1 MDLMTIG
8 AFSERTR
15 LSAKALRLYDRLGLV
30 RPARTDPASGYR
42 FYREDQVDGA
52 RLVAL
57 LRRLGMPLPVIADV
71 LRLPAGAAAEAIGGY
86 WAEIESATAE
96 RRVLVSYI
104 QARLA
109 GGDMA
114 RYDIQTR
121 TMPRRT
127 LVAVTRHVHAD
138 EAGPFFGASF
148 ARLRAAGP
156 GIEGIAGCPFVVYY
170 GEVSED
176 SDGPV
181 ELCRPV
187 AADHDPDPDPD
198 LADADVQA
206 RTEPSHEE
214 VFIRVA
220 MKDMGWPALAP
231 AVDALEDWGRDCRR
245 APACAL
251 RQVLIADQRTA
262 EPDTPVCDLSV
273 PLRLLVPCLDAGL
286 ADDQAV
292 FEVEDGYAQDPRAAR
307 VTAVLD
313 EGRVVVADH
322 EALDLVGHVPPAHV
336 GEVLADR
343 GAAANDLGVA
353 GLIVPVD
360 DVQFGVLGVQ
370 AEEGGGVALL
380 DAAPQCLRVERLAR
394 MAADRGDGGQHSDR
408 GRLRGHAH
416 RSRPPA
422 RELAGGARE

>member
-1 MDLMTIG
+1 MDLMTDLMTIG
-8 AFSERTR
+8 AFAERTR

-42 FYREDQVDGA
+42 FYSEDQVDGA

-71 LRLPAGAAAEAIGGY
+71 VVKPPGEAAEAIGGY
-86 WAEIESATAE
+86 WSQVESATAE

-104 QARLA
+104 QARLQ

-121 TMPRRT
+121 TIPGRT
-127 LVAVTRHVHAD
+127 LVAVTRHVHAN
-138 EAGPFFGASF
+138 EAGPFFSDAF
-148 ARLRAAGP
+148 ARLRSAGP

-170 GEVSED
+170 GEVSDD

-187 AADHDPDPDPD
+187 AADPADPD
-198 LADADVQA
+198 LPA

-231 AVDALEDWGRDCRR
+231 AADALEAWIRERRR
-245 APACAL
+245 APAGAL

-262 EPDTPVCDLSV
+262 GPDTPVCDLSV
-273 PLRLLVPCLDAGL
+273 PLR
-286 ADDQAV
+286 
-292 FEVEDGYAQDPRAAR
+292 
-307 VTAVLD
+307 
-313 EGRVVVADH
+313 
-322 EALDLVGHVPPAHV
+322 
-336 GEVLADR
+336 
-343 GAAANDLGVA
+343 
-353 GLIVPVD
+353 
-360 DVQFGVLGVQ
+360 
-370 AEEGGGVALL
+370 
-380 DAAPQCLRVERLAR
+380 
-394 MAADRGDGGQHSDR
+394 
-408 GRLRGHAH
+408 
-416 RSRPPA
+416 
-422 RELAGGARE
+422 